1 GPEYIFMLD
10 LNAMLLNRLDNQSA
24 DIFLG
29 IRFDFETLDV
39 INGFAQLFQE
49 LFFVPVGSRM
59 DKEDNACV
67 LAHPLAVPHELGKLS
82 LTEVSRDTADIH
94 ADNIAVFVCIHSGG
108 VDCGECLLEL
118 LKRAIKGDFDI
129 VIET

>member
-1 GPEYIFMLD
+1 MLD

-29 IRFDFETLDV
+29 IRFDYETLDV

-67 LAHPLAVPHELGKLS
+67 LAFRFAGNFCQIFSAVCSP
-82 LTEVSRDTADIH
+82 
-94 ADNIAVFVCIHSGG
+94 C
-108 VDCGECLLEL
+108 CL
-118 LKRAIKGDFDI
+118 RYSASSSA
-129 VIET
+129 